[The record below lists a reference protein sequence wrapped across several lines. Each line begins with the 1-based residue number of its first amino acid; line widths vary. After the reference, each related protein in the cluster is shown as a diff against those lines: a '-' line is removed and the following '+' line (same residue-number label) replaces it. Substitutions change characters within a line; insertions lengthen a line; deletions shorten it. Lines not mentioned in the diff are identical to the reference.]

1 MTEQIRLTTFAVES
15 GSAARLGP
23 CDLQAVPDAL
33 PGGSP
38 ESRRMLETCD
48 YVAVTCVSDGLC
60 LVETVG
66 LFTAIVDTPYWSVGA
81 SLVGRLMARVGA

>member
-1 MTEQIRLTTFAVES
+1 MTEQILLTTFAAES
-15 GSAARLGP
+15 GSATRLGP

-38 ESRRMLETCD
+38 ESRRMRETRD
-48 YVAVTCVSDGLC
+48 YAAVTCVSDGLC

-66 LFTAIVDTPYWSVGA
+66 LFTAIVDTPYWSFEA
-81 SLVGRLMARVGA
+81 SLVGRLMAGVGA

>member
-15 GSAARLGP
+15 GSAAKLGP
-23 CDLQAVPDAL
+23 RDLQAVPDAL

-38 ESRRMLETCD
+38 ESGRMLETCD
-48 YVAVTCVSDGLC
+48 DTTVKRVSDDLC
-60 LVETVG
+60 LVHRVG

-81 SLVGRLMARVGA
+81 SLVGRLMAEALA